1 MILQQSENAEWG
13 RLEIGMGGYRDLVAW
28 QKSMDLTKAIY
39 QRTRAFPREETYGLT
54 SQMRRCAVSVPSNI
68 AEGYGRL
75 SRGELVQFLGQARGS
90 LFELETQILLS
101 SDLSYLSET
110 DAERLL
116 KDVGQVARMLSGL
129 LKSTR
134 LSSGSPLGN

>member
-1 MILQQSENAEWG
+1 
-13 RLEIGMGGYRDLVAW
+13 MGGYRDLTAW
-28 QKSMDLTKAIY
+28 QKSMDLAKAIY
-39 QRTRAFPREETYGLT
+39 RGTHSFPREETYGLT

-90 LFELETQILLS
+90 LFELETQILLCR
-101 SDLSYLSET
+101 DFTYLSEI

-116 KDVGQVARMLSGL
+116 KDVGQVARMLGGL

>member
-1 MILQQSENAEWG
+1 
-13 RLEIGMGGYRDLVAW
+13 MGGYRDLAAW
-28 QKSMDLTKAIY
+28 QRSMDLAKAIY
-39 QRTRAFPREETYGLT
+39 HVTRAFPKEEIYGLR

-90 LFELETQILLS
+90 LFELETQIMLS
-101 SDLSYLSET
+101 RGFLFLSET
-110 DAERLL
+110 EAERLL
-116 KDVGQVARMLSGL
+116 KDVGQVGRMLSGL

-134 LSSGSPLGN
+134 LSTGSPLGN

>member
-1 MILQQSENAEWG
+1 
-13 RLEIGMGGYRDLVAW
+13 MGGYRDLTAW

-39 QRTRAFPREETYGLT
+39 RSTHGFPREETYGLT

-90 LFELETQILLS
+90 LFELETQILLCR
-101 SDLSYLSET
+101 DFTYLSEIE
-110 DAERLL
+110 AERLL
-116 KDVGQVARMLSGL
+116 KDVGQVARMLS
-129 LKSTR
+129 
-134 LSSGSPLGN
+134 